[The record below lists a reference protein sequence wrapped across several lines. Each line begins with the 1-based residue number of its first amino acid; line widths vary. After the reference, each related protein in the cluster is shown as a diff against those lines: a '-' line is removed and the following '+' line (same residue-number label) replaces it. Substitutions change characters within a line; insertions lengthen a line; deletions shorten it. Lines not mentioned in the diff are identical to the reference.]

1 MTIQQAGGPPIFVSS
16 RRFGGPIR
24 LVLARLANFFRGGNM
39 RILKRVGGI
48 AIFFVLLSQ
57 ALPAQEI
64 TGTISGTV
72 YDSSGGAVPDASVTV
87 TSLRTGATRVTITTQ
102 AGVFFFT
109 SLPVGEY
116 KLLVDKLAFE
126 KYELTSIQLHVDDK
140 LNFTIK
146 LQVGAVAERVVV
158 SAQVSPLQTE
168 NAEVSNLVGTQQMLA
183 LPLSGRNFNQLV
195 DLVPGVAPDNN
206 TVNAGTGIFS
216 DTSVSIDGN
225 LSNSNLYLVDGEY
238 NLDSGGNGNLLV
250 TPSVDAIEEFKV
262 LRNNYSAEFGGA
274 TGGVVNVITKS
285 GTQAFHGS
293 VFEFLRNDILDAN
306 NFFLNSSEQPK
317 SPLRYND
324 FGFAVGGP
332 VWIPGHYNK
341 ERKSDFFFFSM
352 EWHRTI
358 NGQILTGIVPS
369 QRQRNGVLNPPC
381 SEVIQP
387 PPPQPPIPCD
397 MNPGLSFDPNESP
410 LLDGETNLPG
420 ATPNTPSP
428 SIDPNSLAFM
438 MRMLPPNTAISNG
451 FNFIASAPTG
461 TFDLQPLVRW
471 DHYFGSKHVL
481 TMRYAGL
488 HDRLTNIN
496 DQLFG
501 LGDPFPN
508 VSQDWH
514 WYGVNAI
521 VKLTSTISPR
531 LVNDFQ
537 FGYSNNNLAYRTSAS
552 SDPTI
557 SGRQKFFYTELFP
570 ETSGSFPSLNPVGP
584 FSDNGSNSSSSS
596 LVQNTAPFSNRTDN
610 FQYKDDLSYTFGKHN
625 LKFGAFFRFNRKHE
639 PANGGGNFTAG
650 TFTFGSMSDFLLGN
664 IQTYSEE
671 QTQNYVPDRSH
682 DYAVYAQ
689 DTWKLFPKLTL
700 SLGLRYQILWQV
712 YSADKNVANFRPN
725 AFVAQ
730 PQSCIDTLVATNMI
744 DPTPPS
750 NCILNDGLV
759 DPTMPGISRST
770 LKEYYNDW
778 EPRVGIAYQAR
789 NWMVVRAGFGIFGGR
804 DAVSQTS
811 SLGQQG
817 RFDTI
822 ATLNGVTYGDLAP
835 FNPAEPQ
842 PTVNVRAQAQ
852 DYKTPTSYQYNLTTQ
867 YLITRNTSLE
877 VGYVGSHQVHIGRN
891 RNINQVPDAQRL
903 NVANFEQTASANP
916 TLNTM
921 QVCALIAPQPCVPN
935 PDTTRPFIGY
945 STINFNER
953 AGSSSYN
960 SLQVFFNQ
968 RVTHG
973 VQFQAA
979 YTYSKNLSDSINQDT
994 EASTLPIQN
1003 AFDTRSERALANQD
1017 QTQSLVF
1024 NYIWKLPFFEH
1035 SDSAIRKNAFG
1046 GWQIVGISTFRS
1058 GLPQNICLDSDIAG
1072 TGDGQG
1078 VYECQRPDQVGNPNF
1093 SRGKRTIG
1101 EYFNTGAFVQP
1112 QLGSFGNA
1120 TRNVVRGP
1128 GVNNWDISIFKE
1140 FTVPWF
1146 GRHGGSMA
1154 DENATLQFRTEFF
1167 NAWNH
1172 TQFNGINTTFQTQ
1185 GAGTPSGTSGG
1196 FGQVSGA
1203 RDPRIIQFALKLLF

>member
-1 MTIQQAGGPPIFVSS
+1 MRATIWILFASLLVSLCA
-16 RRFGGPIR
+16 P
-24 LVLARLANFFRGGNM
+24 LH
-39 RILKRVGGI
+39 
-48 AIFFVLLSQ
+48 
-57 ALPAQEI
+57 AQEI

-72 YDSSGGAVPDASVTV
+72 TDSSGGVVPDAHVTV
-87 TSLRTGATRVTITTQ
+87 TSSRTSATRGTTTTQ

-109 SLPVGEY
+109 SLPLGGYQLNVEKSG
-116 KLLVDKLAFE
+116 FE
-126 KYELTSIQLHVDDK
+126 KYQLNDIQLHVDDK
-140 LNFTIK
+140 LNFDIK
-146 LQVGAVAERVVV
+146 LKVGVVAEKVIV
-158 SAQVSPLQTE
+158 SAQLSPLQTE

-183 LPLSGRNFNQLV
+183 LPLRGRNFNQLV
-195 DLVPGVAPDNN
+195 DLIPGVSPDNN
-206 TVNAGTGIFS
+206 TVGNGTGINS

-285 GTQAFHGS
+285 GTQNFHGS
-293 VFEFLRNDILDAN
+293 VYEFLRNDILDAN
-306 NFFLNSSEQPK
+306 NFFLNSSGQPK

-324 FGFAVGGP
+324 FGFTLGGP
-332 VWIPGHYNK
+332 VWIPGHFNK
-341 ERKSDFFFFSM
+341 ERKTDFFFVSL
-352 EWHRTI
+352 EWHRQI
-358 NGQILTGIVPS
+358 DGQILTGIVPS
-369 QRQRNGVLNPPC
+369 QRQRNGILNPPC
-381 SEVIQP
+381 SEVSAP
-387 PPPQPPIPCD
+387 TPCD
-397 MNPGLSFDPNESP
+397 PALPFDPNESP
-410 LLDGETNLPG
+410 LTDGEANLPG
-420 ATPNTPSP
+420 ATPTVPSP
-428 SIDPNSLAFM
+428 SIDPNSVAFM
-438 MRMLPPNTAISNG
+438 NRMLLPNAAISNG

-481 TMRYAGL
+481 SMRYAGL

-552 SDPTI
+552 SDPNL
-557 SGRQKFFYTELFP
+557 SGRQGFTYTELFP

-584 FSDNGSNSSSSS
+584 FFDNGANTSSSS
-596 LVQNTAPFSNRTDN
+596 LVQNTQPFSNRTDN
-610 FQYKDDLSYTFGKHN
+610 FQYKDDISYTFGKHN

-664 IQTYSEE
+664 IATYNEE

-682 DYAVYAQ
+682 DYALYIQ

-700 SLGLRYQILWQV
+700 SLGLRYQILRQV
-712 YSADKNVANFRPN
+712 YSADKNVANFRAN
-725 AFVAQ
+725 AFTPQ
-730 PQSCIDTLVATNMI
+730 PQSCIDNLVATNSI
-744 DPTPPS
+744 DPNPPS

-770 LKEYYNDW
+770 LNEYYNDW
-778 EPRVGIAYQAR
+778 EPRVGIAYQPR

-817 RFDTI
+817 HFDTI
-822 ATLNGVTYGDLAP
+822 AALSNVTYADLVP
-835 FNPAEPQ
+835 FDPTQPQ
-842 PTVNVRAQAQ
+842 PTVNLRAQAQ
-852 DYKTPTSYQYNLTTQ
+852 DYKTPSSYQYNLTTQ
-867 YLITRNTSLE
+867 YLITKNTSVE
-877 VGYVGSHQVHIGRN
+877 VGYVGSHQIHIGRN
-891 RNINQVPDAQRL
+891 RNINQVPDASRL
-903 NVANFEQTASANP
+903 AVANFENGVDCLANP
-916 TLNTM
+916 
-921 QVCALIAPQPCVPN
+921 CISN
-935 PDTTRPFIGY
+935 PDTVRPFIGY
-945 STINFNER
+945 SIINLNER

-968 RVTHG
+968 RITHG

-979 YTYSKNLSDSINQDT
+979 YTFSKNLSDTINQDT

-1017 QTQSLVF
+1017 QTQSLVL
-1024 NYIWKLPFFEH
+1024 NYIWQLPFFEH
-1035 SDSAIRKNAFG
+1035 SDNAFRKNAFG
-1046 GWQIVGISTFRS
+1046 GWQIVGITTFRS
-1058 GLPQNICLDSDIAG
+1058 GLPQNICMDADIAG

-1078 VYECQRPDQVGNPNF
+1078 VYECQRPDQVASANF
-1093 SRGKRTIG
+1093 SSGKRSIG
-1101 EYFNTGAFVQP
+1101 QYFNTAAFVQP
-1112 QLGSFGNA
+1112 QLGTFGNA

-1140 FTVPWF
+1140 ITVPWF
-1146 GRHGGSMA
+1146 GRHNASLA
-1154 DENATLQFRTEFF
+1154 DENATLQFRTELF

-1172 TQFNGINTTFQTQ
+1172 TQFNGLNTVFQTQ
-1185 GAGTPSGTSGG
+1185 GEGLPSGSSSG
-1196 FGQVSGA
+1196 FGQVTGA